1 MLVVMQQDATEEQV
15 EHVIERLTD
24 LGFDV
29 HRSTGVIHTVLGG
42 VGGKDDFDLA
52 VFEVMEGVKE
62 AHRIVSPYKLASRS
76 FRPGGT
82 VVQVGDVAIGGE
94 NVVVMAGP
102 CSVENRDQIEQ
113 SAELVAKAGAK
124 MIRGGAFKPRSSPYA
139 FQGLG
144 EEGLQMLRA
153 AADRHKPLVVS

>member
-1 MLVVMQQDATEEQV
+1 MLVVMQQGATEEQI

-42 VGGKDDFDLA
+42 VGGTYDCDLA

-76 FRPGGT
+76 FRPEGT
-82 VVQVGDVAIGGE
+82 VVRIGDVAIGGMQA
-94 NVVVMAGP
+94 VVMAGP
-102 CSVENRDQIEQ
+102 CSVESRD
-113 SAELVAKAGAK
+113 
-124 MIRGGAFKPRSSPYA
+124 
-139 FQGLG
+139 
-144 EEGLQMLRA
+144 
-153 AADRHKPLVVS
+153 